1 MVQLF
6 ESLMLISFGVS
17 WPFSIVKSFR
27 AKTTK
32 GKSLFFLLI
41 VIFGYIC
48 GITSKLISGNITYV
62 LVFYIVDML
71 MVTTDL
77 LIYFRNSKLDKL
89 ADQDTPQN
97 VQ

>member
-17 WPFSIVKSFR
+17 WPFSIAKSIR
-27 AKTTK
+27 SKTAK

-62 LVFYIVDML
+62 LVFYIIDIL

-77 LIYFRNSKLDKL
+77 LIYIRNSKLDKL
-89 ADQDTPQN
+89 AEQGTPKN
-97 VQ
+97 V

>member
-77 LIYFRNSKLDKL
+77 LIYIRNSKLDKL
-89 ADQDTPQN
+89 AEQVTPQN

>member
-17 WPFSIVKSFR
+17 WPFSIAKSIKSR
-27 AKTTK
+27 TAK

-62 LVFYIVDML
+62 LVFYVIDIL

-77 LIYFRNSKLDKL
+77 IIYIRNTKLDKL
-89 ADQDTPQN
+89 AEQC
-97 VQ
+97 